1 MTRIAVLD
9 DWQIAAQSCADW
21 KPLQARAEVVF
32 FDKPFVSEDEAAAKL
47 SGFDVLVT
55 MRERSP
61 FPASLVARL
70 PNLKLFSM
78 MGMRATTIDFKAL
91 SARGIPITY
100 TAGADNGASTAEL
113 TLALIL
119 AAVRR
124 VPAGDAAM
132 RRGGFLDGIPAGF
145 ELHGKTLGLVG
156 LGKLGGRVAGYG
168 RALQMDVIGWS
179 PNLTPEK
186 AAAAGAT
193 AVSKE
198 ELFSRADVISLHLV
212 LSDRSR
218 GVIGADDLGRMKKG
232 AVIVNTSRGPLVQES
247 ALIAALKTGNI
258 IAALDVYDREPLQA
272 DHPFRTLP
280 NTVLTPHIG
289 YGTTERLS
297 DFYEQAVKNVTAWL
311 DGRPINMLQVD
322 PATGQTSPAPVKA

>member
-9 DWQIAAQSCADW
+9 DWQLAARDCADW
-21 KPLQARAEVVF
+21 APLQTRAEVVF
-32 FDKPFVSEDEAAAKL
+32 FEKPFACEDEAAAKL
-47 SGFDVLVT
+47 KDFDVLVT

-91 SARGIPITY
+91 ATRGIVITY
-100 TAGADNGASTAEL
+100 TASVDNGASTAEL

-124 VPAGDAAM
+124 IPAADASM
-132 RRGGFLDGIPAGF
+132 RKGGFLEGIPAGF

-156 LGKLGGRVAGYG
+156 LGKLGGIVAGYG
-168 RALQMDVIGWS
+168 RALQMNVIAWS
-179 PNLTPEK
+179 QNLTPEK
-186 AAAAGAT
+186 AAAAGAM
-193 AVSKE
+193 AVSKD
-198 ELFSRADVISLHLV
+198 ELFSRADIISVHMV

-218 GVIGADDLGRMKKG
+218 GLIGADDLGRMKKG
-232 AVIVNTSRGPLVQES
+232 AVIVNTSRGPLIQEA
-247 ALIAALKTGNI
+247 ALIEAVKTGNI
-258 IAALDVYDREPLQA
+258 IAALDVYDREPLPA
-272 DHPFRTLP
+272 DHPLRTLP

-297 DFYEQAVKNVTAWL
+297 DFYAQAIRNVVAWL
-311 DGRPINMLQVD
+311 EGRPINVLNVD
-322 PATGQTSPAPVKA
+322 PSTGQTSPAKA